1 MKNPFLSLS
10 SNENLVTNSIIY
22 MDKVISNPEKSLDDD
37 AIFRKA
43 QIYFENS
50 VGIGEHPD
58 IVAAIESETEK
69 LAAAQEK
76 IDVLQKHFILPE

>member
-1 MKNPFLSLS
+1 MGAP
-10 SNENLVTNSIIY
+10 
-22 MDKVISNPEKSLDDD
+22 SLDLLT
-37 AIFRKA
+37 ALVLKLEGQTAVHKA
-43 QIYFENS
+43 NIQIYLDNP

-58 IVAAIESETEK
+58 CVAAIETETEK